1 MSCTGVRS
9 PCLPCSAAAKTPTQ
23 HPPSRFCF
31 PIPIPQALCWNQK
44 PMQHRVA
51 TRGCPVARLE
61 GGEVE
66 AGLVSVPGM
75 GQEGGG
81 ASGRGPCGAGPG
93 DTEDRL
99 GA

>member
-1 MSCTGVRS
+1 M
-9 PCLPCSAAAKTPTQ
+9 
-23 HPPSRFCF
+23 
-31 PIPIPQALCWNQK
+31 
-44 PMQHRVA
+44 
-51 TRGCPVARLE
+51 ARLG